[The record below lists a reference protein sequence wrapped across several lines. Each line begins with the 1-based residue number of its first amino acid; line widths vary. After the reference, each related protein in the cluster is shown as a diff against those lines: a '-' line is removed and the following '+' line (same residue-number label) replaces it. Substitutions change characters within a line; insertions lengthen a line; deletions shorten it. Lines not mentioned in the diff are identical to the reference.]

1 MRCCTVFEDSSKSNF
16 GGGQRVSNQLL
27 KTLNSI
33 DVRLNLIDFTDS
45 SDFFV
50 SSKYYTVSS
59 LVLKKFNVSR
69 KTNWNSFSFSPL
81 EIFGSLLLLPLNLFL
96 LLRYL
101 KSQSKGCVLICT
113 TKKTMLLGWIL
124 KFMCSD
130 IKLVFHIHNYLRN
143 TFFGSDLVRRIV
155 SKSDENWFVSES
167 VKISYGRIVHGTILY
182 NPVSL
187 DFNFRVNQSYKRQF
201 NVGVVSS
208 LFGYKGVSYFL
219 SSFFILPNELKG
231 RIQFHVY
238 GDGPQKVELQR
249 TAKACEFIHFHGFVA
264 DATDIYKNLDIL
276 VCPSIDEEAFSLVL
290 FEATCHSIPIIATNL
305 EVHREFFSS
314 EALLF
319 VETKDSQ
326 GISNAI
332 ERLVKDCELRSSLVE
347 NARAQIKGRFEVSFE
362 SSLKKLYEDL

>member
-1 MRCCTVFEDSSKSNF
+1 MRCCIVFEDSSKSNF
-16 GGGQRVSNQLL
+16 GGGQRVSYQLL
-27 KTLNSI
+27 KTLNSFDI
-33 DVRLNLIDFTDS
+33 RLNLIDFTDS
-45 SDFFV
+45 SDFFN

-59 LVLKKFNVSR
+59 LVLKKFNVNR
-69 KTNWNSFSFSPL
+69 KTNWNSFSFS
-81 EIFGSLLLLPLNLFL
+81 IFEVLGTLLLIPLNLFL
-96 LLRYL
+96 LLRYIQ
-101 KSQSKGCVLICT
+101 SHSKGSVIICT
-113 TKKTMLLGWIL
+113 TKKTMLFGWIL
-124 KFMCSD
+124 KFVFSD
-130 IKLVFHIHNYLRN
+130 IKLVFHIHNYLRD
-143 TFFGSDLVRRIV
+143 TLFWSDSVRHIV

-167 VKISYGRIVHGTILY
+167 VKLSYGKYSHGMILY

-187 DFNFRVNQSYKRQF
+187 DFKFRDNDSIKYQF

-219 SSFFILPNELKG
+219 SSFFILPNELHG

-249 TAKACEFIHFHGFVA
+249 TAKDCDFIHFHGFVA
-264 DATDIYKNLDIL
+264 DTNDIYKNIDIL

-290 FEATCHSIPIIATNL
+290 FEATCNSIPIIATNL

-319 VETKDSQ
+319 VEPKNSQ
-326 GISNAI
+326 GISVAI
-332 ERLVKDCELRSSLVE
+332 ERLVKDYELRSSLVK

-362 SSLKKLYEDL
+362 SRLKKLYDDL